1 MNDRDHMDIQNTI
14 LEQVLPDEEVRPL
27 ETENVYISVVEPK
40 KTNAVI
46 KFIRTLP
53 QTKALDHLRQLRK
66 TQHEDGKFTLHVILC
81 MESTLSRDQLDQA
94 INASGLQHDLAPEI
108 YAVPKHAALTREQFE
123 AWRTVWPIVF
133 REDLNRHPAILP
145 PMKRKALAHMLET
158 CQLAQR
164 QQEQPHEQK
173 HHKEDSSCTIGNDL
187 PIVAMVVD
195 PATDKVLA
203 TAYDTRRSSG
213 HTLQHATL
221 NCIEAVAKQERE
233 ARAEVEQQ
241 QQRMQRLNALHR
253 ERKRQIE
260 SGGGSDTVTPS
271 SSTAADEATAT
282 ATTVVAA
289 KEQLAHGVKHK
300 LSEAELAY
308 VEEGKGAAASPAQGS
323 SRHTQPEPVMGK
335 KAKLA
340 LEKEE
345 AHETM
350 QKTNGSSKMMEMEEE
365 EKEEAGQDSPAT
377 TTSTS
382 NPTSAGYESD
392 VDTPMS
398 AASLTTGTPATT
410 PSASLSSSSS
420 SLSASL
426 PAGSMD
432 SFESSKP
439 KKAYL
444 CTGYDVYLTHE
455 PCVMCSMALV
465 HSRVGRVFFLK
476 PSPKSGGLGSVHKI
490 HSHANL
496 NHHFF
501 VYRIQDPSLTAF
513 VEQDS
518 VPDVI
523 DC

>member
-1 MNDRDHMDIQNTI
+1 MNDGDHMDIQHTI

-66 TQHEDGKFTLHVILC
+66 TQHDDGTI
-81 MESTLSRDQLDQA
+81 
-94 INASGLQHDLAPEI
+94 ASNGLQDDLKPEL

-145 PMKRKALAHMLET
+145 HMKRIALSHMLEA
-158 CQLAQR
+158 CRLAQEHQR
-164 QQEQPHEQK
+164 K
-173 HHKEDSSCTIGNDL
+173 DSSSTVSEL

-203 TAYDTRRSSG
+203 TACDTRQSSG
-213 HTLQHATL
+213 HTLRHAMM
-221 NCIEAVAKQERE
+221 NCIEAVARQERE
-233 ARAEVEQQ
+233 ARAAVEQQ
-241 QQRMQRLNALHR
+241 QARMQRLNALHR

-260 SGGGSDTVTPS
+260 SGSDTVTS
-271 SSTAADEATAT
+271 SGAEGGAD
-282 ATTVVAA
+282 TTMN
-289 KEQLAHGVKHK
+289 EQEPLHGEKHR

-308 VEEGKGAAASPAQGS
+308 VEEGRGASSQGS
-323 SRHTQPEPVMGK
+323 HHTQPKSVATGK
-335 KAKLA
+335 KAKL
-340 LEKEE
+340 
-345 AHETM
+345 T
-350 QKTNGSSKMMEMEEE
+350 E
-365 EKEEAGQDSPAT
+365 EKEGESKSMQEVGEARPASPETPT
-377 TTSTS
+377 TVTSTS
-382 NPTSAGYESD
+382 YPTSTGYESD
-392 VDTPMS
+392 VDTPLSIMV
-398 AASLTTGTPATT
+398 TGTPLI
-410 PSASLSSSSS
+410 PSASSTPLIPPVTDSPQMPV
-420 SLSASL
+420 SL
-426 PAGSMD
+426 PAGSTSQPD
-432 SFESSKP
+432 SLLP

-476 PSPKSGGLGSVHKI
+476 PSPKSGGLGSVQKI
-490 HSHANL
+490 HSHTNL

-501 VYRIQDPSLTAF
+501 VYRIQDPCLDAF
-513 VEQDS
+513 VEKDS
-518 VPDVI
+518 VPDDV